1 MDLKELADNVIA
13 STELKPDRSTV
24 ALTVDQRDMIDRAI
38 EKLREE
44 VEVPTLSE
52 GRCLEIIA
60 FDFIQSFLVE
70 AKTREEILGE
80 KADG

>member
-44 VEVPTLSE
+44 VEMPALSE
-52 GRCLEIIA
+52 GRCLEIVC
-60 FDFIQSFLVE
+60 FDFIQSFLTTP
-70 AKTREEILGE
+70 KSREEILGE